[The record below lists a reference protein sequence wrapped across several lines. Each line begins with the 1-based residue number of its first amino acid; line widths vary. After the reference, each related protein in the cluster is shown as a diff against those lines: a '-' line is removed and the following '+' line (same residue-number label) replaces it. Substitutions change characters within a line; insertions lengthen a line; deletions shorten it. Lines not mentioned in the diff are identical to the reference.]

1 MSLVSELNTSLV
13 SSLAGSSFVA
23 STDVSVTSGLGVS
36 TISLWDSWGGTT
48 LGWSTVED
56 DSLAIGVSSVSFLVS
71 VAVVS
76 SFVSS
81 LVSLPFEA
89 AAAAAAALS
98 LIFLLNS
105 SAAEIPAGLF
115 SVAGV
120 ALEEGVLSFS
130 LETVVALAGWG
141 DATGVDDA
149 VFLFFSSKS
158 TGLPS
163 LVVNL
168 ILGVGGVEICCGW
181 TVGTTGDATWPGYCW
196 PGVAGIPPYWSGRP
210 YTGW

>member
-1 MSLVSELNTSLV
+1 MAT
-13 SSLAGSSFVA
+13 
-23 STDVSVTSGLGVS
+23 
-36 TISLWDSWGGTT
+36 
-48 LGWSTVED
+48 
-56 DSLAIGVSSVSFLVS
+56 GVSSVSFLVS

-130 LETVVALAGWG
+130 LETVVALAG
-141 DATGVDDA
+141 
-149 VFLFFSSKS
+149 
-158 TGLPS
+158 
-163 LVVNL
+163 
-168 ILGVGGVEICCGW
+168 
-181 TVGTTGDATWPGYCW
+181 
-196 PGVAGIPPYWSGRP
+196 
-210 YTGW
+210 